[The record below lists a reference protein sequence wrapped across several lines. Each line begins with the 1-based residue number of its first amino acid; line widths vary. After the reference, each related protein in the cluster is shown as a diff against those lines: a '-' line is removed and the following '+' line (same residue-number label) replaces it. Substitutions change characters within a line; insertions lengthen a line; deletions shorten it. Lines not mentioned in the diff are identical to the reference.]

1 MAKIPT
7 QFIQSAAKNAS
18 SKVDVKAIRKTA
30 IKAGENLTDQAA
42 KVKEAAIDTK
52 EDIEKKLTE
61 LDHVL
66 EASITEYNDA
76 FTLMN
81 DKGIQLYVER
91 NRASDVIENVE
102 VLVNSIANHPK
113 DFDVDFEQ
121 IRTSRRYFKD
131 GCEFAEREL
140 QAARNAAGGAGA
152 GLAAGASVAFMGP
165 TAAMWIATT
174 FGTASTGAAISTL
187 SGAAASNAA
196 LAWLGGG
203 ALAAGGEGI
212 AGGTALLALAG
223 PVGWT
228 IAGATLLSSILLFA
242 KKRTKLNKEKNE
254 EITAVKKNTEK
265 VKEMDVSLAKLLRE
279 TREIK
284 AGLMTSY
291 TGNLSAFGADYQV
304 LDAEQKSRLGAMVN
318 AAKALSALFEKTVQ

>member
-7 QFIQSAAKNAS
+7 QFIQSAAKNAA

-91 NRASDVIENVE
+91 SRASDVIENVE

-113 DFDVDFEQ
+113 DFDVDFEPVVFADVEADGLGVFV
-121 IRTSRRYFKD
+121 TVVKD
-131 GCEFAEREL
+131 LDEFIGHLGCTFIHVVLVEDLDVALDLECDENVRVIMVGAVGNSFDPEL
-140 QAARNAAGGAGA
+140 GD
-152 GLAAGASVAFMGP
+152 GLAGVE
-165 TAAMWIATT
+165 
-174 FGTASTGAAISTL
+174 L
-187 SGAAASNAA
+187 H
-196 LAWLGGG
+196 
-203 ALAAGGEGI
+203 GI
-212 AGGTALLALAG
+212 VDVREVEL
-223 PVGWT
+223 
-228 IAGATLLSSILLFA
+228 
-242 KKRTKLNKEKNE
+242 R
-254 EITAVKKNTEK
+254 VKFEYHGSQ
-265 VKEMDVSLAKLLRE
+265 E
-279 TREIK
+279 
-284 AGLMTSY
+284 
-291 TGNLSAFGADYQV
+291 FV
-304 LDAEQKSRLGAMVN
+304 LV
-318 AAKALSALFEKTVQ
+318 